1 MRGDTSSS
9 DKGAKR
15 DEGTKEEVQITAGG
29 PSRVPQRGPF
39 SGSTLTCDIPRCAS
53 LPRDKHR
60 QGRRLAPVG
69 AGSPRK
75 TSAQQF
81 AKNDEGI
88 HPVEVLI

>member
-1 MRGDTSSS
+1 MRGRR
-9 DKGAKR
+9 KKYR
-15 DEGTKEEVQITAGG
+15 LTAGRPNVG
-29 PSRVPQRGPF
+29 YLSPF
-39 SGSTLTCDIPRCAS
+39 SGSTLTCDIPRRAS

-75 TSAQQF
+75 TSTQQF

-88 HPVEVLI
+88 HPVEFLI

>member
-9 DKGAKR
+9 DKGVKR
-15 DEGTKEEVQITAGG
+15 DERTKEEVQITAGRPNVG
-29 PSRVPQRGPF
+29 YLSPF
-39 SGSTLTCDIPRCAS
+39 SGSTPTCDIPRRAS